1 MTQVRISDAIREV
14 AFESSRELDEVLDT
28 YYAPDYVHRSDGHQ
42 LDRAGFAN
50 MVAGMRRRVVKGS
63 VTVLDEVYEGS
74 HYAERHRY
82 TMKLID
88 GTLVDRE
95 IYFFATL
102 SEDGRFQRADETGF
116 DVG

>member
-14 AFESSRELDEVLDT
+14 AFEPSRELDDVLDT
-28 YYAPDYVHRSDGHQ
+28 YYAPDYVHRSDGRT
-42 LDRAGFAN
+42 LDRAGFAH
-50 MVAGMRRRVVKGS
+50 MVAGIRSRVVEGS
-63 VTVLDEVYEGS
+63 VTVLDELYDGS

-82 TMKLID
+82 TMRLTD
-88 GTLVDRE
+88 GTVVDRE

-102 SEDGRFQRADETGF
+102 SEDGRFRRVDETGF